1 MYLPLAIAYVYH
13 HLQIDGA
20 SVVLDSSA
28 LKIVL
33 FIQDMPGFLLFW
45 FQLDLSQNF
54 GAFLA
59 AGMDSF
65 QGAVA

>member
-1 MYLPLAIAYVYH
+1 MCLPLAIAYVYH
-13 HLQIDGA
+13 HLQINGA
-20 SVVLDSSA
+20 SDILDWSA

-33 FIQDMPGFLLFW
+33 FIQDIPGFLLFW
-45 FQLDLSQNF
+45 FQLDLPQNF

-65 QGAVA
+65 